1 MYMVWNNV
9 FHPWYEQIHAPPSLI
24 SCIITFS
31 FTICC
36 TFLKDL
42 APFIL
47 ISECIGFFSFL
58 FEFLIINA
66 YLQCKCNTMQYIKLS
81 TYFNHLKLKKKSWT
95 IHSIRLFFPFFFKK
109 RQRIEHMLQK
119 LFMRKISILI
129 PQKTQT
135 VCRTASKM
143 QRKIL
148 FNFFKFYSTMKNA
161 IRQF

>member
-1 MYMVWNNV
+1 MHICSVNYDIMT
-9 FHPWYEQIHAPPSLI
+9 LI
-24 SCIITFS
+24 
-31 FTICC
+31 
-36 TFLKDL
+36 
-42 APFIL
+42 
-47 ISECIGFFSFL
+47 FL
-58 FEFLIINA
+58 FWEEDVTEHNFEAWKYAGLEIGKLKKSRIKCWTWKYKPVI
-66 YLQCKCNTMQYIKLS
+66 YLKCNTIQYIKLS
-81 TYFNHLKLKKKSWT
+81 TDFNHLKLKKKSWT

-119 LFMRKISILI
+119 LFMRKISILK